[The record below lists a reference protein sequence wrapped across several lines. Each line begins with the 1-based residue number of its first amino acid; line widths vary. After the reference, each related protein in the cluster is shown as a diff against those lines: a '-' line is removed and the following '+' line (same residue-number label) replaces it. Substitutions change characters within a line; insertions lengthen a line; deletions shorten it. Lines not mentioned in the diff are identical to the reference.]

1 MKSDMGRLDGKIA
14 VVTGGTQGLGAE
26 VARLFAERGAGG
38 LVICGR
44 GRDKG
49 EAKAKEIT
57 ERYGTPVTFVA
68 ADLGRVEDCRAV
80 IAAADQTFGRID
92 ALVNV
97 AALTDRGTILDTDE
111 ALFDKIFAVNTKA
124 PFFLIQDAVKLMLR
138 DGVEGTIVNISS
150 MSSMAGQPFIAAY
163 CASKGALDTLTRNV
177 AFSLLKNR
185 IRCNAL
191 NIGWMSSDGED
202 RIQREYHGASE
213 DWLQQAAARQPFGRL
228 VDPAEVARACAYL
241 SSAESGLMTGA
252 TINFDQS
259 VWGAY
264 EDSPHPR
271 DKMTL

>member
-1 MKSDMGRLDGKIA
+1 MGRLDHKIA

-26 VARLFAERGAGG
+26 VARLFAERGAAG

-44 GRDKG
+44 SRDKG
-49 EAKAKEIT
+49 EEKAREIT
-57 ERYGTPVTFVA
+57 GRYGTPVHFVA
-68 ADLGRVEDCRAV
+68 ADLGEVADCRRV
-80 IAAADQTFGRID
+80 IAAADERFGRID

-97 AALTDRGTILDTDE
+97 AAITDRGTILDTDE
-111 ALFDKIFAVNTKA
+111 ALFDRMFAVNTRA
-124 PFFLIQDAVKLMLR
+124 PFFLIQEAVKRMLR
-138 DGVEGTIVNISS
+138 DGTEGTIVNISS

-177 AFSLLKNR
+177 AFGLLRNR

-202 RIQREYHGASE
+202 RIQREYHGAP
-213 DWLQQAAARQPFGRL
+213 DNWLEEAAARQPFGRL
-228 VDPAEVARACAYL
+228 VDPQEVARACAYL
-241 SSAESGLMTGA
+241 SSEESGLMTGA

-271 DKMTL
+271 QKMSL